1 MKFKNLRQP
10 ARAKKVDVSV
20 PPLKRAN
27 TKVDLSPLSVP
38 EYESH
43 IKHLQKSYKS
53 NKWSL
58 SSMIA
63 LLEATSTQRRLW
75 INKESP
81 PVSEILEKFPC
92 FEEPKLVG
100 RIVPGL
106 FKLN

>member
-1 MKFKNLRQP
+1 MMKFMNIRRP
-10 ARAKKVDVSV
+10 ARASKVDIPV
-20 PPLKRAN
+20 PPLKRAKTETN
-27 TKVDLSPLSVP
+27 LSPSSVA

-75 INKESP
+75 INKENP

-92 FEEPKLVG
+92 FEEPKLVST
-100 RIVPGL
+100 
-106 FKLN
+106 